1 MMETAD
7 AVVIGG
13 GVMGASIALHLARL
27 GLGRVV
33 VLERESL
40 CAGSTGRSVACVD
53 LLSQQPCV
61 AALQVR
67 SLRAFQHSA
76 ELYGDQCGWVN
87 TGFALLAAPDGA
99 DGVLN
104 VARVMC
110 AAGGRAEPLVSLL
123 SADDYRALDPACD
136 CAEAD
141 VIAWAPEAGR
151 LDPVLLTNTLMNAAR
166 ALGVELRQGEPAR
179 GLCQHGGRVTGV
191 RLAAGEL
198 AAGVVVVAAGPW
210 TAHFLRPAGMEL
222 PLRPERHE
230 VAVLACPP
238 EASPRVSV
246 LDTAN
251 AFYACPETGGLTVA
265 GSLDLEVGYQSIE
278 PDDDCP
284 APSMAYGGWVWEHL
298 AARYPGMGRGELRKG
313 WSGPITM
320 SPDGQAL
327 LGSLPIAGLY
337 CACGFSG
344 TGLKIA
350 PAVGES
356 LAQLIAGDPA
366 GCQALHQLR
375 PSRFDD
381 GEPLYNQYTW
391 GTIG

>member
-1 MMETAD
+1 MQTAD
-7 AVVIGG
+7 IVVIGG

-27 GLGRVV
+27 GVGRIV

-67 SLRAFQHSA
+67 SLHTFQHCA
-76 ELYGDQCGWVN
+76 ELYGDECGWVN
-87 TGFALLAAPDGA
+87 TGFAMLAGPEGA
-99 DGVLN
+99 DALRG

-110 AAGGRAEPLVSLL
+110 GAGAQVQLLCAE
-123 SADDYRALDPACD
+123 DYRQLDPAAACD
-136 CAEAD
+136 EAAL
-141 VIAWAPEAGR
+141 ISWAPQAGR
-151 LDPVLLTNTLMNAAR
+151 LDPVLLTTTLMNAAR
-166 ALGVELRQGEPAR
+166 ALGAVLRQGEPAL
-179 GLCQHGGRVTGV
+179 GLCQRGGRVTGV
-191 RLAAGEL
+191 RLRSGEIAAG
-198 AAGVVVVAAGPW
+198 AVVVAAGPW
-210 TAHFLRPAGMEL
+210 TARWLQPEGIEL
-222 PLRPERHE
+222 PLQPQRHE

-246 LDTAN
+246 LDTDN
-251 AFYACPETGGLTVA
+251 LFYACPETGGLTVC
-265 GSLDLEVGYQSIE
+265 GSLDLGMGYQWME
-278 PDDDCP
+278 PDDECP
-284 APSMAYGGWVWEHL
+284 APAMAYGGWVWEHMV
-298 AARYPGMGRGELRKG
+298 ARYPGMERGELRKG

-327 LGSLPIAGLY
+327 LGRLPLDGLY

-356 LAQLIAGDPA
+356 LAQLITGEPA
-366 GCQALHQLR
+366 GCAALHRLR
-375 PSRFDD
+375 PSRFAED
-381 GEPLYNQYTW
+381 EPMINPHTW